1 MATPTPPAPG
11 RLLPAVRTAL
21 VATIALLVLVV
32 GAGAFLA
39 SFEAISAY
47 AVAIGAFPPGLWWV
61 PPLLVDTFITVGTA
75 AFLWLSLTARALV
88 GRFDTW
94 YARALIALG
103 AGVSVAINV
112 AHAPDHLPARLVA
125 ALPPVALLLSVELLM
140 LIASRILAE
149 SATPHPASGHAPE
162 RVAVLAP
169 VAPGELPAPPP
180 PVAAL
185 AGVAPAGRGR
195 PRRSA
200 ADTRLVYEAL
210 AARGTPVAWRVFAAA
225 FDPPMPRRTA
235 LRHLAA
241 HQATPNP
248 NGHQPGATPELW
260 RDPAP

>member
-1 MATPTPPAPG
+1 
-11 RLLPAVRTAL
+11 VRTAL
-21 VATIALLVLVV
+21 VCTIAVLVLAV

-47 AVAIGAFPPGLWWV
+47 AVAIGAFPPALWWV

-75 AFLWLSLTARALV
+75 AFLWLSLTARPVV
-88 GRFDTW
+88 GRYDTW

-112 AHAPDHLPARLVA
+112 AHAPSDLPARLVA

-149 SATPHPASGHAPE
+149 SATHDTGNGHAPTHLA
-162 RVAVLAP
+162 AVAP
-169 VAPGELPAPPP
+169 VAPGEPTILAPP
-180 PVAAL
+180 AAGT
-185 AGVAPAGRGR
+185 AAGRAR

-200 ADTRLVYEAL
+200 ADTHPVYQAL
-210 AARGTPVAWRVFAAA
+210 AARGTPVAWQVFAAA
-225 FDPPMPRRTA
+225 FDPPMARRTA

-241 HQATPNP
+241 HQPGPSA
-248 NGHQPGATPELW
+248 NGDRPGAT
-260 RDPAP
+260 RDRPGEAVP

>member
-1 MATPTPPAPG
+1 MATPTRPAAG
-11 RLLPAVRTAL
+11 RLLPAVRAAL
-21 VATIALLVLVV
+21 VGTIAVLVLVV

-75 AFLWLSLTARALV
+75 AFLWLSLTTRPVV
-88 GRFDTW
+88 GRYDTW

-112 AHAPDHLPARLVA
+112 AHAPDHLAARLVA

-149 SATPHPASGHAPE
+149 SAVADSARDHAPAHVATLAPMASGESAAP
-162 RVAVLAP
+162 AQTAT
-169 VAPGELPAPPP
+169 G
-180 PVAAL
+180 VAA
-185 AGVAPAGRGR
+185 ASRAGRAR

-200 ADTRLVYEAL
+200 ADTRPVYQAL
-210 AARGTPVAWRVFAAA
+210 AARGTPVTWQVFAAA

-241 HQATPNP
+241 HQADLSP
-248 NGHQPGATPELW
+248 NGHRPSATPE
-260 RDPAP
+260 RRSEVP

>member
-1 MATPTPPAPG
+1 MTTSTRPAAG

-21 VATIALLVLVV
+21 VCTIAVLVLAV

-47 AVAIGAFPPGLWWV
+47 ATAIGAFPPALWWV

-75 AFLWLSLTARALV
+75 AFLWLSLTARPLV
-88 GRFDTW
+88 GRYDTW

-112 AHAPDHLPARLVA
+112 AHAPSDLAARLVA

-149 SATPHPASGHAPE
+149 SATRDQVSDQVLAS
-162 RVAVLAP
+162 VARMAP
-169 VAPGELPAPPP
+169 VAPGDLPAPAPP
-180 PVAAL
+180 AAEL
-185 AGVAPAGRGR
+185 AAAAPAGRAR

-200 ADTRLVYEAL
+200 ADTHPVYQAL
-210 AARGTPVAWRVFAAA
+210 ATRGTPVAWQTFAAA
-225 FDPPMPRRTA
+225 FDPPMARRTA

-241 HQATPNP
+241 HQPGPSP
-248 NGHQPGATPELW
+248 NGHRPRAT
-260 RDPAP
+260 RDRTGEEVP

>member
-47 AVAIGAFPPGLWWV
+47 ATAIGAFPPALWWV

-75 AFLWLSLTARALV
+75 AFLWLSLTARPVV
-88 GRFDTW
+88 GRYDTW
-94 YARALIALG
+94 YARVLIALG

-112 AHAPDHLPARLVA
+112 AHAPDQLAARLVA

-149 SATPHPASGHAPE
+149 SAARDPAGGHTPIG
-162 RVAVLAP
+162 VAVLAP
-169 VAPGELPAPPP
+169 VAPGELPTP
-180 PVAAL
+180 PVVAAAAL
-185 AGVAPAGRGR
+185 AGRSR

-200 ADTRLVYEAL
+200 ADTRPVYEAL
-210 AARGTPVAWRVFAAA
+210 AARGTPVAWQRFAAA

-241 HQATPNP
+241 HQATPSP
-248 NGHQPGATPELW
+248 NGQRPGATH
-260 RDPAP
+260 DPRREEVP